1 VSVVVSLE
9 YIFRTSI
16 TSQIVFLLTKIGAL
30 ALRVVDAIAQ
40 VGRVVDEDVENGEN
54 LPVCATWSAWA
65 SL

>member
-1 VSVVVSLE
+1 MSLE

-16 TSQIVFLLTKIGAL
+16 TSQIMFLLTKIGAL

>member
-1 VSVVVSLE
+1 VSLE